1 MRQRNRRLFV
11 QRCTALIADLGGV
24 HSEGGLYEWELP
36 TNFGRLCLSVVENT
50 TSASVTVLTRFVDA
64 KAAHPQTACNP
75 YSGKWN
81 HHYFDGWMVDAAVID
96 FERCLRSVLPVA
108 VCAASAS

>member
-1 MRQRNRRLFV
+1 MKQRDRRLFV
-11 QRCTALIADLGGV
+11 QRCIALIADLGGV

-36 TNFGRLCLSVVENT
+36 TNFGRLCLSVVEDT
-50 TSASVTVLTRFVDA
+50 TGGPGTVFARFDNE
-64 KAAHPQTACNP
+64 KAAHPQTGCNP

-81 HHYFDGWMVDAAVID
+81 HHYFDGWTVDAAVID

-108 VCAASAS
+108 VCAASAT